1 MEGSLALQVDRDP
14 SMLGGDDGN
23 LELVH
28 PVVGRIH
35 RIKEQFDRIFAQLVT
50 VPAASLPEPP
60 PLPVVVVVAG
70 GSLELDEH
78 PDVTKARE
86 VAAK

>member
-1 MEGSLALQVDRDP
+1 MFGLKNNSIALLAQ
-14 SMLGGDDGN
+14 
-23 LELVH
+23 
-28 PVVGRIH
+28 PVG
-35 RIKEQFDRIFAQLVT
+35 
-50 VPAASLPEPP
+50 VPIAASLPGPP

>member
-1 MEGSLALQVDRDP
+1 MFGLKNNSIAL
-14 SMLGGDDGN
+14 L
-23 LELVH
+23 
-28 PVVGRIH
+28 
-35 RIKEQFDRIFAQLVT
+35 AQLVT

-70 GSLELDEH
+70 GSLVLDEH